1 MPHHMNHKKQTEIIE
16 NNKQTRLIMKRLM
29 IFAIVAISALTMIAD
44 DQKKQPKGQKLS
56 PEERKAQM
64 LNARVKTMKE
74 KLLLTAE
81 QTDKFIPIY
90 QEYMDEMGKQFG
102 KGKAKKAEV
111 RTIEDAQ
118 KQVIEGLDAK
128 AKVIEV
134 QKQFIPRFAKVLT
147 PQQLVKFLPVESEMQ
162 RMVRKER
169 MQRSKDSLRIKKKA
183 RNEQI
188 SRAKGIAP
196 RE

>member
-1 MPHHMNHKKQTEIIE
+1 
-16 NNKQTRLIMKRLM
+16 MKRLM

-56 PEERKAQM
+56 PEERKAKM

-147 PQQLVKFLPVESEMQ
+147 PQQLVKFLPVESDMQ

-183 RNEQI
+183 RNERI